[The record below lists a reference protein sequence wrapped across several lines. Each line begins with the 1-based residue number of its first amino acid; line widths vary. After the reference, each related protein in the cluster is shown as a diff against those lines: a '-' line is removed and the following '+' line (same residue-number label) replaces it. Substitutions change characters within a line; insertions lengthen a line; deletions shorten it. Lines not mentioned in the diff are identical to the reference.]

1 MSLYGRVA
9 VSSLVLSALIC
20 SCALAEDPAWTNDF
34 TKAKSVAAE
43 KKLPILALF
52 TGSDWCPWCM
62 KLNSEILST
71 DDFKTYAKDNLVLF
85 IADFPRKSELPKE
98 IKKQNEDLA
107 DKYKIPGF
115 PTVVLMD
122 ATGKD
127 LGQLGYQEGGGKV
140 FVESVKKLL
149 KKK

>member
-1 MSLYGRVA
+1 MNVKAA
-9 VSSLVLSALIC
+9 VGSLVMAVLIC
-20 SCALAEDPAWTNDF
+20 SFAVAEDAAWTNDF
-34 TKAKSVAAE
+34 TKAKSTAAE

-52 TGSDWCPWCM
+52 TGSDWCPWCI

-98 IKKQNEDLA
+98 IKKQNDELA
-107 DKYKIPGF
+107 DKYKIEGF
-115 PTVVLMD
+115 PTVLLMD
-122 ATGKD
+122 ATGKE
-127 LGQLGYQEGGGKV
+127 LGRLGYQEGGGKA